1 MEYIKGTDRQQIQL
15 LSLEQMVDQHSFARI
30 IDAFVDA
37 LDLSKFNFKYYETRP
52 EDRIK
57 KQTKLPFNPAD
68 LLKLYLFGYQSG
80 VRSCRKQEYACQANI
95 EVMWLLKGLQPKY
108 KTIAD
113 FRKDNKKAFR
123 KVFRHFVS
131 ILKEWELVEG
141 KTIGIDSFKIRA
153 QNALKNNYNQA
164 KIDRHQ
170 KYIDHKVAQ
179 YLEQLD
185 QAEKEDNQQ
194 KQEELT
200 QKLEVKK

>member
-1 MEYIKGTDRQQIQL
+1 MEYINGTDRQQIQL
-15 LSLEQMVDQHSFARI
+15 LSLEQMIHPQSFVRI
-30 IDAFVDA
+30 VDAFIDM
-37 LDLSKFNFKYYETRP
+37 LDLTPFNFKC
-52 EDRIK
+52 
-57 KQTKLPFNPAD
+57 
-68 LLKLYLFGYQSG
+68 
-80 VRSCRKQEYACQANI
+80 VRSCRKLEYACQTNI
-95 EVMWLLKGLQPKY
+95 EVMWLLKSLQPKY

-170 KYIDHKVAQ
+170 KYIDNKMTSK
-179 YLEQLD
+179 YLPPTPKL
-185 QAEKEDNQQ
+185 
-194 KQEELT
+194 KQ
-200 QKLEVKK
+200 